1 MARERDSILCF
12 GVDHR
17 VRSDLDFTF
26 LARETRFRF
35 NHDFEL
41 GAVFALEA
49 CGVSLKLVRH
59 NLAAHVLFPDEIR
72 EAFRFLQVDDV
83 VQTLAVVA
91 IRKALRHHGVHLDKR
106 KVQAPLLLEELGH
119 ITLDRHDALE
129 QVVHFP
135 AVLFQALEVRLEF
148 RIQKL
153 IAPAARHRD
162 MGKQRVIAIVN
173 AGKARHIAVHGS
185 DVHFLDAP
193 GEFRR
198 HKILEVSTRLV
209 NHVIA
214 LDKRRIAF

>member
-41 GAVFALEA
+41 SAIFALKSRRI
-49 CGVSLKLVRH
+49 SLELFRH
-59 NLAAHVLFPDEIR
+59 NLAAHVLFPDEVR

-83 VQTLAVVA
+83 VQALAVVA
-91 IRKALRHHGVHLDKR
+91 ILEAFGHHGVHLDKR
-106 KVQAPLLLEELGH
+106 KVQASLLLEELCH
-119 ITLDRHDALE
+119 IALDRHDALE

-135 AVLFQALEVRLEF
+135 AVFFQALEVRLEF

-153 IAPAARHRD
+153 FAPTARHRD
-162 MGKQRVIAIVN
+162 MGKQRIIAIIN
-173 AGKARHIAVHGS
+173 AGKARHIAVHGGK
-185 DVHFLDAP
+185 VHFLDAP
-193 GEFRR
+193 GKFRR